1 VTEPQ
6 GSWDWL
12 EQAAKEARA
21 VIDHLY
27 AEGRSSIADERQ
39 PPAEHWPG
47 ETAAADATGT
57 SP

>member
-1 VTEPQ
+1 MTEPQ

-12 EQAAKEARA
+12 EQAAQEARA

-27 AEGRSSIADERQ
+27 AEGRSSIADEQ

-47 ETAAADATGT
+47 ETAGADAAGT
-57 SP
+57 TT